1 MLPEKLKIVKFTTEV
16 TEESNTM
23 DSTDRETYGCAKIE
37 RRETNSWMT
46 ICVTPAMLQCSDA
59 EQMSRSP
66 CFGITKDKW
75 IEYASENWP
84 GWDVA
89 CVWNKS

>member
-16 TEESNTM
+16 TEEANTM
-23 DSTDRETYGCAKIE
+23 DSHNGETYSCAKIE
-37 RRETNSWMT
+37 RRKTDSWMT
-46 ICVTPAMLQCSDA
+46 ICVTSD
-59 EQMSRSP
+59 EERI
-66 CFGITKDKW
+66 GITQDEWK
-75 IEYASENWP
+75 EYVSKKWP